1 MTSNPS
7 LAYKYRETA
16 VKTANPL
23 QLVVILYD
31 GAIQAL
37 QEAREYIRR
46 KDIGNRTRCLNRSVA
61 FISELQA
68 SLNFNSSGTIADSL
82 NRLYDFMKQGIFK
95 AGLEQRVEPLDQ
107 VIGLLENLRSAWGEL
122 ASQSQSA
129 ASSNESSTATAAVMM
144 RSIPNAGAERSSL
157 NISG

>member
-1 MTSNPS
+1 MTSNTA

-37 QEAREYIRR
+37 KEAREHIRR
-46 KDIGNRTRCLNRSVA
+46 KDIGNRARCLNRSVA

-68 SLNFNSSGTIADSL
+68 SLNFNSSGDIAGSL

-122 ASQSQSA
+122 ASQCSNAVPPA
-129 ASSNESSTATAAVMM
+129 AEENTPARVMM
-144 RSIPNAGAERSSL
+144 QNMPSPQTERNSL
-157 NISG
+157 NICG

>member
-1 MTSNPS
+1 MTSNSS

-37 QEAREYIRR
+37 KEAREHIRR
-46 KDIGNRTRCLNRSVA
+46 KDIGNRARCLNRSVA

-82 NRLYDFMKQGIFK
+82 NRLYDYMKQGIFQ

-129 ASSNESSTATAAVMM
+129 SPSRVNASPAPPVIMKNL
-144 RSIPNAGAERSSL
+144 PNAGAEHTSL

>member
-37 QEAREYIRR
+37 QEAREHIRR
-46 KDIGNRTRCLNRSVA
+46 KDIGNRARCLNRSVA

-68 SLNFNSSGTIADSL
+68 SLNFDSSSTIADSL

-122 ASQSQSA
+122 ASQSHGTEHSNDGA
-129 ASSNESSTATAAVMM
+129 AGTAPVMIRNMPNTA
-144 RSIPNAGAERSSL
+144 PEHSSL

>member
-1 MTSNPS
+1 MTSNTA
-7 LAYKYRETA
+7 LAHKYRDTA

-37 QEAREYIRR
+37 KEAREHIRR
-46 KDIGNRTRCLNRSVA
+46 KDIGNRARCLNRSVA

-68 SLNFNSSGTIADSL
+68 SLNFNSSGDIAGSL
-82 NRLYDFMKQGIFK
+82 NRLYDFMRHGIFK

-122 ASQSQSA
+122 ASQSSNA
-129 ASSNESSTATAAVMM
+129 APQTAEVNAPAQAMM
-144 RSIPNAGAERSSL
+144 QNMTNPATERSSL

>member
-1 MTSNPS
+1 MTSNSS

-37 QEAREYIRR
+37 KEAREHIRR
-46 KDIGNRTRCLNRSVA
+46 KDIGNRARCLNRSVA

-82 NRLYDFMKQGIFK
+82 NRLYDYMKQGIFQ

-107 VIGLLENLRSAWGEL
+107 VIGLLENLRAAWGEL
-122 ASQSQSA
+122 ASQSKG
-129 ASSNESSTATAAVMM
+129 ASPLNGDTVPAPRALMPSVPSV
-144 RSIPNAGAERSSL
+144 GGERTSL

>member
-1 MTSNPS
+1 MTSNSS

-37 QEAREYIRR
+37 KEAREHIRR
-46 KDIGNRTRCLNRSVA
+46 KDIGNRARCLNRSVA

-68 SLNFNSSGTIADSL
+68 SLNFNSSGTIANSL
-82 NRLYDFMKQGIFK
+82 NRLYDYMKQGIFQ
-95 AGLEQRVEPLDQ
+95 AGFEQRVEPLDQ
-107 VIGLLENLRSAWGEL
+107 VIGLLENLRSGWGEL
-122 ASQSQSA
+122 ARQSNGALSS
-129 ASSNESSTATAAVMM
+129 ASSTSPPPPMIMQDLPTATAEHTA
-144 RSIPNAGAERSSL
+144 L